1 MSCRGEGIPRRLMT
15 AASVVAILFIGL
27 AASGCDDGGS
37 PFVLSIHPLYT
48 KLDLDFDPMLL
59 GNWVDDQGDVT
70 FIFEKNSQLEYK
82 LTVVER
88 DGQQESQAEFEAHL
102 VRLGGADF
110 LDIYPKSLEGSSE
123 FYRAHLIPAHTIAL
137 LTVESDK
144 VSLAFLSGDW
154 LKKRIE
160 DKSVDAAHES
170 AASTLI
176 LTCATED
183 LQHLVDSY
191 ANDGAAFPDP
201 LDLQRAEE
209 KAKGN
214 NGNP

>member
-1 MSCRGEGIPRRLMT
+1 MSCTGKGIPRRLMSVV
-15 AASVVAILFIGL
+15 SVVAFLFIGL
-27 AASGCDDGGS
+27 LASGCDDGGS

-59 GNWVDDQGDVT
+59 GSWIDDQGDVS
-70 FIFEKNSQLEYK
+70 FIFEKSAELVYK

-88 DGQQESQAEFEAHL
+88 DGKQESKAEFEAHL
-102 VRLGGADF
+102 VRLGGVDF
-110 LDIYPKSLEGSSE
+110 LDIYPKSLEGGSE
-123 FYRAHLIPAHTIAL
+123 FHRAHFIPAHTVAR
-137 LTVESDK
+137 LTFETDK
-144 VSLAFLSGDW
+144 AEITFLSADW

-170 AASTLI
+170 VAGTLI

-183 LQHLVDSY
+183 LQHLVDLY

-201 LDLQRAEE
+201 LDLLRDEE
-209 KAKGN
+209 KTKEE
-214 NGNP
+214 

>member
-1 MSCRGEGIPRRLMT
+1 MSRTGKGSPRRLRSV
-15 AASVVAILFIGL
+15 ASVLAFLFIGL
-27 AASGCDDGGS
+27 MASGCDNGGS

-59 GNWVDDQGDVT
+59 GNWVDDQGDVS
-70 FIFEKNSQLEYK
+70 FIFEKSAEPAYK

-88 DGQQESQAEFEAHL
+88 DGQQESKAEFEAHL

-110 LDIYPKSLEGSSE
+110 LDIYPKSPEGSSE
-123 FYRAHLIPAHTIAL
+123 FHRAHFIPAHTIARL
-137 LTVESDK
+137 NVEPDGMTI
-144 VSLAFLSGDW
+144 AFLSADW
-154 LKKRIE
+154 LGKRIE

-170 AASTLI
+170 EAGTLI
-176 LTCATED
+176 LTCATDD
-183 LQHLVDSY
+183 LQHLADLY

-209 KAKGN
+209 KTKEE
-214 NGNP
+214 